1 MVKHAGD
8 VDSDEE
14 ERGAHLRLAQR
25 HHKIQAGSFRGSRT
39 FEPEFPHPGRVGQVA
54 ICFTTTGILG
64 KESRLTCQL
73 PPHGWSMPEA
83 PTVVLRLLESGI
95 CLPIKATWS
104 ASSRVLELTTP
115 TDRSIPSATS
125 VAVLVSGVST
135 PEHATPQAEVAVTAF
150 EKLVVRNTVP
160 ASTRGGQIVDGPDAF
175 TLSKIVP
182 GQIGGA
188 KRWQPFSCC
197 PSAVSSVSISF
208 TVGGQVPIGGKV
220 RIELPNDGWG
230 MDDSP
235 IVKMTASGAALP
247 AIWDSDQHVL
257 EVSLID
263 KIGSNSS
270 VTLTIERVKNP
281 DNETMHV
288 GPDSSASAGR
298 LTTLSSSGGVID
310 GPSKIEIAPISQ
322 LRECDFDL
330 IASEFDKEQAVNGQ
344 AGAIPIS
351 ALPDLLRRAGLM
363 LSDEMY
369 QRLVV
374 GALPPR
380 FAFETLQVEQRSKDT
395 GEASRQ
401 QANAP
406 SSESTDSEPLEHS
419 KEWVLKQEVL
429 TVFAGVYAPAYKYGQ
444 ELRLACGRGQ
454 LEQADELLRRGCD
467 PNGADGS
474 GWSALHYAA
483 EYGQLAVI
491 DLLASSAPST
501 PTESES
507 NDTSSLPM
515 LAVNARDAFGWTA
528 LLCAA
533 ANGHTSVVDR
543 LLSLGA
549 DLALTTTDGRSALHW
564 ACIRGMTD
572 TTSALIA
579 AGADVHARD
588 RSGWTPL
595 HCAHLHGNAA
605 CASALLDHGANAE
618 DKDKLQ
624 YTASDYSG
632 ALSAC
637 G

>member
-1 MVKHAGD
+1 MARHVED
-8 VDSDEE
+8 VDSGEE

-39 FEPEFPHPGRVGQVA
+39 FEHEFPHPGRVGQVA
-54 ICFTTTGILG
+54 ICFTTTGVLG

-73 PPHGWSMPEA
+73 PPHGWSMPDT
-83 PTVVLRLLESGI
+83 PTVVLRLLESGT
-95 CLPIKATWS
+95 CLPLKATWS
-104 ASSRVLELTTP
+104 TSSRVLELTTP
-115 TDRSIPSATS
+115 TDRSIPSGTS

-135 PEHATPQAEVAVTAF
+135 PEHATPQAELTVTAF

-182 GQIGGA
+182 GQIGGTT
-188 KRWQPFSCC
+188 RWQPFTCC
-197 PSAVSSVSISF
+197 PSAVSNVSISF
-208 TVGGQVPIGGKV
+208 TIGGQVPIGGKI
-220 RIELPNDGWG
+220 RIELPNNGWG

-235 IVKMTASGAALP
+235 IVKVAASGAALP
-247 AIWDSDQHVL
+247 ATWDSDQHVL
-257 EVSLID
+257 EVALID
-263 KIGSNSS
+263 RIGINSS

-281 DNETMHV
+281 DNETMHI
-288 GPDSSASAGR
+288 GPGSSASAGR
-298 LTTLSSSGGVID
+298 LTTLSPSGGVID

-322 LRECDFDL
+322 LHDRDFNL
-330 IASEFDKEQAVNGQ
+330 IASEFDKEQAINGQ
-344 AGAIPIS
+344 AGVISIS
-351 ALPDLLRRAGLM
+351 ALPDLLRRAGLK

-380 FAFETLQVEQRSKDT
+380 FALETPRVEQDN
-395 GEASRQ
+395 GEASEASQ
-401 QANAP
+401 QQVNAP
-406 SSESTDSEPLEHS
+406 SSEPTDGEPLEPS
-419 KEWVLKQEVL
+419 KEWILKQEVL

-454 LEQADELLRRGCD
+454 IEQADELLSRGCD
-467 PNGADGS
+467 PSGADGS

-491 DLLASSAPST
+491 DLLASSPPST
-501 PTESES
+501 STESES
-507 NDTSSLPM
+507 SEVSSPPL
-515 LAVNARDAFGWTA
+515 LAVNTRDAFGWTA

-549 DLALTTTDGRSALHW
+549 DLALTTADGRTALHW

-572 TTSALIA
+572 TSSALIA

-595 HCAHLHGNAA
+595 HCAHLHGNTA
-605 CASALLDHGANAE
+605 CASALLDHGANVE